1 MPDRFPREAN
11 VVVEVAVRLVR
22 KKGVIDSESRNVA
35 DRKTPLHVRECRL
48 HTEPA
53 GSHVP
58 GCRNQGRCAAPSRRV
73 RVTVDRKNVCARRRS
88 PDAQPGL
95 GRGAPSRAC
104 GGGRQGHR
112 HGCRRMTCRPRLQD
126 GDQRRQPEY
135 PPVYR
140 GGNVKIV
147 AALTD
152 PRSIRREGVGLPAR
166 APPIAAARPHPQQQF
181 DMEYSGSAA

>member
-112 HGCRRMTCRPRLQD
+112 HGCGRMTCHPRLQD
-126 GDQRRQPEY
+126 GDQRRHQSTHRPS
-135 PPVYR
+135 
-140 GGNVKIV
+140 
-147 AALTD
+147 AAFAAVNGTHLCILCDTH
-152 PRSIRREGVGLPAR
+152 SATKAR
-166 APPIAAARPHPQQQF
+166 ALRPMVTKFITGP
-181 DMEYSGSAA
+181 